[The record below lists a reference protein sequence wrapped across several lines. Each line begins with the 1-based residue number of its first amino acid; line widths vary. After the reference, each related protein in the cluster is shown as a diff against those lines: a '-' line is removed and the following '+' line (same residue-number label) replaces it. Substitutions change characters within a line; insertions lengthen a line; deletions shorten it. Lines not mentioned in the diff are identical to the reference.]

1 MRQKMHQ
8 LLGHRHPE
16 NQTLE
21 ANRISGHQ
29 ESSVRL
35 SQSYFSLFLHFPKLK
50 VFFFLN
56 QSIRI
61 SKNWL
66 LSILIIVIYFTF
78 SYSLQLGVAS
88 SLYSFPHSSVSK
100 ESACNTG
107 DLGLIPGS
115 GRSPGEGNGNPL
127 QYSCLENPRTEE
139 PHGLQLMGS
148 HRVGHD

>member
-1 MRQKMHQ
+1 MQQ

-16 NQTLE
+16 NQTSE

-29 ESSVRL
+29 ESSVKL
-35 SQSYFSLFLHFPKLK
+35 SQSYFSLFLHFPEFKL
-50 VFFFLN
+50 FFKED

-78 SYSLQLGVAS
+78 SYSLQLGVGS
-88 SLYSFPHSSVSK
+88 SLYSFPCSSVSK
-100 ESACNTG
+100 ECACSTG

-127 QYSCLENPRTEE
+127 QHSCLENPRTEE
-139 PHGLQLMGS
+139 SGGLQFMGS